1 MTSPPAKR
9 AEGPAAGPAE
19 RAEGPA
25 AGPPAE
31 RANVVIVGAGPA
43 GLTAARY
50 LRAAGVPSVLVLER
64 EAQPGGIPRHSDH
77 LGYGVRDLRTVLSGP
92 AYARRLADLADA
104 AGADIRLA
112 TMVTGWAGDR
122 SLLVTS
128 PRGRRRIDARAVV
141 LATGARERPRSA
153 RLVPGDRPDGV
164 FTTGELQNH
173 VHLQHQRAGTSAVI
187 VGAEL
192 VSWSAVLTLRAA
204 GCRAA
209 LMTTEYGRPEAY
221 AAVTAAGRLGLR
233 VPVARRTRVTR
244 VIGRD
249 RVRAVELEHLDSGN
263 RRRFACDTVVFT
275 GSWIPDHELARLRGI
290 EIDPQHRGPVVDS
303 ALRTTADGIFAAGN
317 LLHPVDTADVAALD
331 GRHVSGPVRRYLDLD
346 LDLDQDQDQDH
357 HRPPGPAVRLRAEPP
372 FTWVAPGLIR
382 PGEIPPARGHASL
395 WASEH
400 RPFPRI
406 TVRQGGRVIAQ
417 RRLSWPVSPGR
428 VTRIPWTLFT
438 QVDPTAGDVTIS
450 LSDR

>member
-1 MTSPPAKR
+1 MSCKITCTCS
-9 AEGPAAGPAE
+9 
-19 RAEGPA
+19 
-25 AGPPAE
+25 
-31 RANVVIVGAGPA
+31 I
-43 GLTAARY
+43 
-50 LRAAGVPSVLVLER
+50 S
-64 EAQPGGIPRHSDH
+64 
-77 LGYGVRDLRTVLSGP
+77 
-92 AYARRLADLADA
+92 
-104 AGADIRLA
+104 
-112 TMVTGWAGDR
+112 
-122 SLLVTS
+122 
-128 PRGRRRIDARAVV
+128 
-141 LATGARERPRSA
+141 
-153 RLVPGDRPDGV
+153 
-164 FTTGELQNH
+164 
-173 VHLQHQRAGTSAVI
+173 AGTSAVI

-221 AAVTAAGRLGLR
+221 AAITAAGRLGLR

-244 VIGRD
+244 VIGRE

-263 RRRFACDTVVFT
+263 RRTFACDTVVFT

-317 LLHPVDTADVAALD
+317 LLHPVDTADIAALD
-331 GRHVSGPVRRYLDLD
+331 GRHVSGAVRRYLDLD
-346 LDLDQDQDQDH
+346 LDLDLDPDQDH
-357 HRPPGPAVRLRAEPP
+357 NRPPGDHNRPPGDHNRPPGDHNRPPGPAVRLRAEPP

-382 PGEIPPARGHASL
+382 PGEIPPTRGHASL

-400 RPFPRI
+400 RPFPRV
-406 TVRQGGRVIAQ
+406 TVRQAGRVIAQ

-428 VTRIPWTLFT
+428 VSRIPWTLFT
-438 QVDPTAGDVTIS
+438 QVDPDAGDVMIG

>member
-1 MTSPPAKR
+1 
-9 AEGPAAGPAE
+9 
-19 RAEGPA
+19 
-25 AGPPAE
+25 
-31 RANVVIVGAGPA
+31 
-43 GLTAARY
+43 
-50 LRAAGVPSVLVLER
+50 
-64 EAQPGGIPRHSDH
+64 
-77 LGYGVRDLRTVLSGP
+77 
-92 AYARRLADLADA
+92 
-104 AGADIRLA
+104 
-112 TMVTGWAGDR
+112 
-122 SLLVTS
+122 
-128 PRGRRRIDARAVV
+128 
-141 LATGARERPRSA
+141 
-153 RLVPGDRPDGV
+153 VPGDRPDGV

-173 VHLQHQRAGTSAVI
+173 VHLQHQPAGTSAVV

-221 AAVTAAGRLGLR
+221 AAITAAGRLGLR

-263 RRRFACDTVVFT
+263 RRTFACDTVVFT

-346 LDLDQDQDQDH
+346 HD
-357 HRPPGPAVRLRAEPP
+357 RPPGPAVRLRAEPP

-382 PGEIPPARGHASL
+382 PGEIPPTRGHASL

-400 RPFPRI
+400 RPFPRV

-428 VTRIPWTLFT
+428 VSRVPWDLFT
-438 QVDPTAGDVTIS
+438 QVDPDAGDVVVG
-450 LSDR
+450 LSTR